1 MTELEGCVLG
11 VVWLRGPCTAYVVR
25 REFLVSDS
33 SHWSGSA
40 GAIYPLLRRLEEQKL
55 IRATEG
61 VWGAGTKKS
70 FAITPKGLAELRGW
84 IGPPLPQWTAKPTF
98 DPVRTRVG
106 FLSALPR
113 RRRARFLETARA
125 NLAREIDTVR
135 AKLRTVSRR
144 DDLFEYLVARAVL
157 HELQAHARWLSEVAR
172 LTR

>member
-98 DPVRTRVG
+98 DPVRTRAS
-106 FLSALPR
+106 FLSALTPAR
-113 RRRARFLETARA
+113 RRRFVDAARA
-125 NLAREIDTVR
+125 NVAKEIESTR
-135 AKLRTVSRR
+135 AKLRAISKT
-144 DDLFEYLVARAVL
+144 DDPLEYLAARAVL
-157 HELQAHARWLSEVAR
+157 LELEAHARWLDEVTR
-172 LTR
+172 LLR